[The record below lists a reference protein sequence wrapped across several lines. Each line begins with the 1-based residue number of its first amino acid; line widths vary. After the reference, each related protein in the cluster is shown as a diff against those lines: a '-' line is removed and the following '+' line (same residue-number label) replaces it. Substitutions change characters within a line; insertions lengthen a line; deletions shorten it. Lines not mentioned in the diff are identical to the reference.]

1 MKKKWNCDP
10 EEFLLQPIFLSTI
23 WRSCWE
29 ICCEMKIEDIV
40 AVAYWSM
47 LNSSH
52 THTKKQF
59 DLYAMQ
65 IKKAVKN
72 LLKEMI
78 DSSFFVGTFMS
89 SITYWWCLQKIKHF
103 TLRSQWLLDDWIKC
117 LDIQYSYI
125 MGIYEVPLKFL
136 MSNILYQ
143 SIYSAI
149 RLLED
154 YTTFTVIV
162 KIFIKSNKE
171 SNLIPNIFLYLSNNI
186 FMGIVQWHLE

>member
-1 MKKKWNCDP
+1 
-10 EEFLLQPIFLSTI
+10 
-23 WRSCWE
+23 
-29 ICCEMKIEDIV
+29 
-40 AVAYWSM
+40 
-47 LNSSH
+47 
-52 THTKKQF
+52 
-59 DLYAMQ
+59 
-65 IKKAVKN
+65 
-72 LLKEMI
+72 
-78 DSSFFVGTFMS
+78 
-89 SITYWWCLQKIKHF
+89 
-103 TLRSQWLLDDWIKC
+103 
-117 LDIQYSYI
+117 